1 MVSLLCTFASTCHC
15 QLKVKELVNS
25 ENVNRELEKK
35 DTWWCGMCYTT
46 TTALH
51 EAVRYGQVS
60 IVEYLLQVGAD
71 VEKKDS
77 DGRTALEVAVEEV
90 TKIWHVSIVKGLT
103 YG

>member
-1 MVSLLCTFASTCHC
+1 M
-15 QLKVKELVNS
+15 KEQVNS
-25 ENVNRELEKK
+25 ENVNRELKK
-35 DTWWCGMCYTT
+35 EEYSLFGMRCTITT
-46 TTALH
+46 TLH

-90 TKIWHVSIVKGLT
+90 SGNTLLEVARM
-103 YG
+103 